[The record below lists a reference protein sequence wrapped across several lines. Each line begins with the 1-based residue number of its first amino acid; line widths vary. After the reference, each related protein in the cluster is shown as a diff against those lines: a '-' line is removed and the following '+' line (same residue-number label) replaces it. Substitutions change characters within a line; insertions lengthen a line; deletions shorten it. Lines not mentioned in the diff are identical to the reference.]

1 MVLFGGGFRY
11 GAAYFNA
18 KEGMAMKEF
27 WSLVQLGFAA
37 VGGWLGYFLGGCDG
51 LLIALVV
58 FVAVDYATGVM
69 CAVADKKLSSD
80 VGFKGICRLYELSHN
95 LHYANSIFMRTI
107 SISTF

>member
-37 VGGWLGYFLGGCDG
+37 VGGWLRAFSRFFLTFFMLGY
-51 LLIALVV
+51 I
-58 FVAVDYATGVM
+58 
-69 CAVADKKLSSD
+69 
-80 VGFKGICRLYELSHN
+80 LYLPN
-95 LHYANSIFMRTI
+95 YTKTI
-107 SISTF
+107 K